1 MVVKVRNRDERVTFS
16 VNGVDVAELVSASVY
31 EKMADSSESGSPR
44 TEVDAVDR
52 FLANPTNRGDFH
64 AALRE
69 SYKTAGDAGLSD
81 FRVDRT
87 SQQHSVHDLVLRG
100 TVETSFKNVMFSP
113 SFTTGFPS
121 VPDLPSLS
129 SSQMKVAGQKLY
141 HSALPNRS
149 QADLGTAIAE
159 IVSNPVRA
167 LTLPGSA
174 ALRAVGRQGR
184 SGGALLKRAQRRHR
198 QIRGLPIEE
207 ARVAADDYLAYV
219 FGVRPNVQT
228 LDDLAESLSRSR
240 RIAEE
245 VSRTGMK
252 RIRRRRVGRPIRIIE
267 SNYSTGGSYVP
278 VNTSSWRLA
287 DAASHR
293 FIENTQNTWWSG
305 SFRMPVSDTNMW
317 LDKCS
322 DLFKTVDRL
331 TGLGLDLR
339 VAWDLI
345 PFSFIAD
352 WFANTGDFL
361 ENRQVVADYN
371 ITCEYGYFMCH
382 TRNTRTIVASGTFQR
397 NTSSPSQIAHF
408 GTAPLSFSNVRF
420 TEVKQRTRCSSFG
433 FYTDFDSLNAAQW
446 AALTAIGLSQSAG
459 VQPRTRS

>member
-1 MVVKVRNRDERVTFS
+1 VVVKVRTRTEPATLS
-16 VNGVDVAELVSASVY
+16 INGVAIASPDAVSVY
-31 EKMADSSESGSPR
+31 EKMADSSETGSPR

-69 SYKTAGDAGLSD
+69 SYKTAGDAGLAD

-87 SQQHSVHDLVLRG
+87 RTQYGVQDLVLHG
-100 TVETSFKNVMFSP
+100 EVITSFENMMFTP

-121 VPDLPSLS
+121 VPDLPSLNQ
-129 SSQMKVAGQKLY
+129 SQMRAAGQRLY

-149 QADLGTAIAE
+149 QAELGTAIAE

-167 LTLPGSA
+167 LTVPGSA
-174 ALRAVGRQGR
+174 ALRAVERQGR
-184 SGGALLKRAQRRHR
+184 SGKALQKRAQQRHR
-198 QIRGLPIEE
+198 QIRGLPLEE
-207 ARVAADDYLAYV
+207 ARAAADDYLAYV

-252 RIRRRRVGRPIRIIE
+252 RIRRRRAGRTLHVVDV
-267 SNYSTGGSYVP
+267 NHTTGYSIALT
-278 VNTSSWRLA
+278 NASSWGLA
-287 DAASHR
+287 DAVSHR
-293 FIENTQNTWWSG
+293 FVENTQRTWWAG
-305 SFRMPVSDTNMW
+305 SFRMPVVDTDTW
-317 LDKCS
+317 LDRCS

-339 VAWDLI
+339 VAWDLV

-382 TRNTRTIVASGTFQR
+382 TRNTRTFIASGTFQR
-397 NTSSPSQIAHF
+397 RSGSIPF
-408 GTAPLSFSNVRF
+408 YGTAPLSFRNERF
-420 TEVKQRTRCSSFG
+420 TEVKQRTRCSSYG

-446 AALTAIGLSQSAG
+446 ASLVAIGLSQSAG
-459 VQPRTRS
+459 VRPTTRS